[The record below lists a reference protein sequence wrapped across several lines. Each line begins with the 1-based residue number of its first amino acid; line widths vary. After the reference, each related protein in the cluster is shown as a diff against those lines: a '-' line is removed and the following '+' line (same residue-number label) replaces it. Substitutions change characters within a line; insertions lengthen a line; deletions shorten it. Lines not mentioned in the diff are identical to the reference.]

1 MDKKF
6 NKRMKMKK
14 KEEKK
19 ERKKEGNYIYLT
31 SLTTKTKVAKAKKV
45 NFDSIL
51 GEGGSSF
58 TLCGGVS

>member
-14 KEEKK
+14 KED
-19 ERKKEGNYIYLT
+19 KKEGNYIYLT